1 MSYAPIAAS
10 PRPPLLDLLVI
21 NPIRLLFSARPWAA
35 ALFGVLSFAIGT
47 FWFVTLVTLLATGV
61 GLAIT
66 FLGIPILLATAWLW
80 TWGARAE
87 RARVNLFF
95 GTHIRSSYREAPQG
109 SWLRSLRAFVT
120 DPAIWRDLAYLFI
133 LFPVGIAELVIV
145 MLAVTMPLRLL
156 TMPLWWPSIPEDA
169 SAGEHWH
176 AHLAPE
182 SLGLAL
188 LGIPL
193 LLLMPYVLVGMGA
206 LHTGLARKLL
216 APTRE
221 EALEQRVDE
230 LTVSRSRMM
239 EAVLAERRRIE
250 RDLHD
255 GAQQRLVA
263 LAMDLGMARVKLQS
277 DPEAAWKLV
286 DEAHRE
292 AKLAMVE
299 IRNLVQGIHPAVLTD
314 RGLDAA
320 ISALAGRSPVPVAV
334 MVDLDERL
342 PDTIESTAYFVVAE
356 SLTNIAKHSVATE
369 AEVRIFCERDLLVV
383 EVRDNGVGGADPATG
398 SGLRGLADRVIALDG
413 RLIVDSPRGGP
424 TRIRAEIP
432 CGL

>member
-1 MSYAPIAAS
+1 
-10 PRPPLLDLLVI
+10 V
-21 NPIRLLFSARPWAA
+21 RPWAA
-35 ALFGVLSFAIGT
+35 ALFGILSFVIGT
-47 FWFVTLVTLLATGV
+47 FWFVTLITLLSTGV

-66 FLGIPILLATAWLW
+66 FLGIPLLLVTAWLW

-109 SWLRSLRAFVT
+109 SWLRGLRSFVT

-145 MLAVTMPLRLL
+145 TVAIAIPLHMVTMPLWFLVAPDDHRS
-156 TMPLWWPSIPEDA
+156 MEHDWGIWSMADA
-169 SAGEHWH
+169 VGFT
-176 AHLAPE
+176 L
-182 SLGLAL
+182 LGL
-188 LGIPL
+188 PL
-193 LLLMPYVLVGMGA
+193 LLLLPYVLVGMGT
-206 LHTGLARKLL
+206 LHAGLARKLL

-263 LAMDLGMARVKLQS
+263 LAMDLGMARIKLKT

-334 MVDLDERL
+334 IVDLDERL
-342 PDTIESTAYFVVAE
+342 PDTTESTAYFVVAE
-356 SLTNIAKHSVATE
+356 SLTNIAKHSVASE
-369 AEVRIFCERDLLVV
+369 AEVRIFRERGLLVV
-383 EVRDNGVGGADPATG
+383 EVRDNGVGGADIATG

-432 CGL
+432 CAL

>member
-1 MSYAPIAAS
+1 
-10 PRPPLLDLLVI
+10 LLELLLI

-35 ALFGVLSFAIGT
+35 ALFGLLSFAIGT
-47 FWFVTLVTLLATGV
+47 FWFVMLVTLLAMGV

-66 FLGIPILLATAWLW
+66 FFGIPILLFTAWLW

-95 GTHIRSSYREAPQG
+95 GTQIRSAYRETCEEP
-109 SWLRSLRAFVT
+109 WPRRVRAFLT

-145 MLAVTMPLRLL
+145 TVAFTIPLHFI
-156 TMPLWWPSIPEDA
+156 TMPLWFLIAPHQHHDWGVTSMVDA
-169 SAGEHWH
+169 T
-176 AHLAPE
+176 
-182 SLGLAL
+182 GLAL
-188 LGIPL
+188 LGLPLVL
-193 LLLMPYVLVGMGA
+193 LLPYVLVGMGA
-206 LHTGLARKLL
+206 LHTGLARVLL

-263 LAMDLGMARVKLQS
+263 LAMDLGMARIKLQS
-277 DPEAAWKLV
+277 DPDIAWKLV

-334 MVDLDERL
+334 MVDLEERL
-342 PDTIESTAYFVVAE
+342 PDTVESTAYFVVAE
-356 SLTNIAKHSVATE
+356 TLTNIAKHSVATE
-369 AEVRIFCERDLLVV
+369 AEVRIFRERGLLVI

-432 CGL
+432 CAS